1 MITFMR
7 TFLGVKTDQAVQ
19 AGVEA
24 LVRWDPQAAT
34 EAELR
39 TMERHLDELGLQVAQ
54 ARAAYDRERQEAVA
68 IKGLLQQRMAAAEQ
82 LERQRAI
89 EPTPERKTALEKSL
103 ATLVGMLEQMTPE
116 VEREAQDETEAQEFL
131 AMLEKTYADAGA
143 KLRAARSQLERA
155 HRDMGRAEQQRE
167 MAERRAE
174 AARQAAGLS
183 HTTNSLNVALKAMQ
197 DTAAKDL
204 MAAEAAGEKAR
215 LLTADAARAGRP
227 QHCRRARLCLRC
239 QAVATEPVRRV
250 SLRSKRT
257 RFEPLAGGKDGPSW
271 LSRWTCRSV
280 RKWTRDMPWVS
291 RGPGSWHQGRRR
303 GFALH
308 HQTPRRRV
316 SRRGRDTLAFPKS
329 STRLWLLGHIA
340 GGRHGTL

>member
-1 MITFMR
+1 MFTFVR

-39 TMERHLDELGLQVAQ
+39 TMERHLDELGMQVAQ

-103 ATLVGMLEQMTPE
+103 ATLVGMLEQMTPD

-131 AMLEKTYADAGA
+131 AMLEKTYAEAGA

-155 HRDMGRAEQQRE
+155 HRDMGRAEQ
-167 MAERRAE
+167 RRGDG
-174 AARQAAGLS
+174 RAAGRGG
-183 HTTNSLNVALKAMQ
+183 T
-197 DTAAKDL
+197 
-204 MAAEAAGEKAR
+204 
-215 LLTADAARAGRP
+215 
-227 QHCRRARLCLRC
+227 
-239 QAVATEPVRRV
+239 
-250 SLRSKRT
+250 
-257 RFEPLAGGKDGPSW
+257 AGGWAQP
-271 LSRWTCRSV
+271 
-280 RKWTRDMPWVS
+280 
-291 RGPGSWHQGRRR
+291 
-303 GFALH
+303 H
-308 HQTPRRRV
+308 HE
-316 SRRGRDTLAFPKS
+316 
-329 STRLWLLGHIA
+329 
-340 GGRHGTL
+340 